1 MAYIGSL
8 HWSLLQVGFFVF
20 IFFCRPNTSSFFS
33 FFIRKERK
41 HQESTVLFC
50 FYESITTYVTSFS
63 RGLIALPTLA
73 HRSSL
78 PSTSATGLNLCLVD
92 ISMAALQIS
101 GRSMIALADSAY
113 IINLTRLSRF
123 RYLSSLSPNYCE
135 KMHDSLNTYDT
146 IPQKW
151 S

>member
-1 MAYIGSL
+1 MAYIEPF
-8 HWSLLQVGFFVF
+8 HWPLLQVGFFVF
-20 IFFCRPNTSSFFS
+20 IFFCRPNTSSFFL
-33 FFIRKERK
+33 IRKERK
-41 HQESTVLFC
+41 DQEFTVLFF

-63 RGLIALPTLA
+63 RGLIALPMLA

-92 ISMAALQIS
+92 IAMAALQIS

-113 IINLTRLSRF
+113 IINFTRLSRF